1 IFSTRP
7 RRHRTGP
14 FRWSRSLPAQ
24 QQEHAMPPQLMDVS
38 PGIARDAA
46 ARRPKL
52 SIVSAKDA
60 IDQALA
66 ARLKASAAA
75 LDEALSEKDAA
86 GPPRAATRSV
96 PGLVLGLLKQYW
108 RAFRERR
115 PRLSLHDLSDRE
127 LMDIGLTRGEIDS
140 ISPQRTI
147 DTLRDGTTYPWSR
160 RGM

>member
-1 IFSTRP
+1 
-7 RRHRTGP
+7 
-14 FRWSRSLPAQ
+14 
-24 QQEHAMPPQLMDVS
+24 MPPQLTDVS
-38 PGIARDAA
+38 PGGARDAA

-52 SIVSAKDA
+52 SIVSAKHA

-96 PGLVLGLLKQYW
+96 LGLVLGLLKQYL